1 MIGSTTVTYF
11 RTGLDKFDGYRL
23 ADIFSG
29 VSVDTSTPAATLASH
44 LREVNP
50 AVSWFDDVA
59 EFMEIGMD
67 MGKPMHFDAVTFE
80 HGGSAHVVAAIKSRG
95 ITDPGWG
102 RRFSIT
108 ASPWFRDSTFA
119 LATSSGLEEKTHRTG
134 EVVRLQEDAFYRDE
148 YVSEKL
154 ARRTES
160 FKGNT
165 TRISCY
171 ATVNGRGAV
180 QVDPPNLTG
189 FESVEWGSNRWLN
202 RYTEILGT
210 HALGDITSED
220 NTPIMSSIAQGA
232 GYVPLIELR
241 EIN

>member
-1 MIGSTTVTYF
+1 MTTPTTVTYF
-11 RTGLDKFDGYRL
+11 RTGLDMHDGYRL

-29 VSVDTSTPAATLASH
+29 GDADTSTPAATLAAH

-102 RRFSIT
+102 RRFSIS

-119 LATSSGLEEKTHRTG
+119 LATSSGLELPHHTG
-134 EVVRLQEDAFYRDE
+134 EVVRLQEDGFYRDE

-180 QVDPPNLTG
+180 QVDPPRVDG
-189 FESVEWGSNRWLN
+189 FEPVAWGSKRWLN

>member
-1 MIGSTTVTYF
+1 MTTPTTVTYF
-11 RTGLDKFDGYRL
+11 RTGLDMHDGYRL

-29 VSVDTSTPAATLASH
+29 GDADTSTSAAMLAVH

-80 HGGSAHVVAAIKSRG
+80 HAGSAHVVAAIKSRG

-148 YVSEKL
+148 NVAEKL

-171 ATVNGRGAV
+171 ATVNGRGAAPV
-180 QVDPPNLTG
+180 ETPHLDG
-189 FESVEWGSNRWLN
+189 FESVSWGSPRW
-202 RYTEILGT
+202 RTVYRDTYGT
-210 HALGDITSED
+210 HAISDIAGDDTA
-220 NTPIMSSIAQGA
+220 PIMSSIAQGA
-232 GYVPLIELR
+232 GYTPLVELR
-241 EIN
+241 HIN